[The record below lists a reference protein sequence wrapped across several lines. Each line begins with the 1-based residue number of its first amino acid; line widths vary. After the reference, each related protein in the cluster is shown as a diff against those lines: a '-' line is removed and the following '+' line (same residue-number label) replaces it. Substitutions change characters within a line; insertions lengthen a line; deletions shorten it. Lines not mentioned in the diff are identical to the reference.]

1 MTASA
6 ARPVALV
13 TGASAGLG
21 HAYARQLAEG
31 GWDLVPVA
39 RRADRLEALAARL
52 RSGAGVSVEPLVADL
67 VDPAGLAAVEA
78 RVARGVDL
86 VVNCAGFA
94 GYMPFAQ
101 LPPEVA
107 DSLIGVHVRAVT
119 RLTGA
124 AVRAM
129 TPGRRGAIINV
140 ASLLAFSE
148 SAVLGRFNRAT
159 YAGCKAFIVTFTQL
173 VAQEVADLGIRVQ
186 VCCPGAV
193 VTEFH
198 DVAGVPRPPAAMSPE
213 EVVAASLR
221 ALDSGEVVCVPGLE
235 DPAAVDR
242 YHEAQREMLRQ
253 GNRPELAERYRAA
266 AG

>member
-1 MTASA
+1 
-6 ARPVALV
+6 
-13 TGASAGLG
+13 LG

-39 RRADRLEALAARL
+39 RRASRLEALAARL
-52 RSGAGVSVEPLVADL
+52 QTPGGVTVLPLVADL
-67 VDPAGLAAVEA
+67 TDEAGFAL
-78 RVARGVDL
+78 VAERIDRGVDL

-94 GYMPFAQ
+94 GYMPFAE
-101 LPPEVA
+101 LSGEVA
-107 DSLIGVHVRAVT
+107 DSLIDVHVRAVT
-119 RLTGA
+119 HLTGA

-129 TPGRRGAIINV
+129 VPNRRGAIINV

-173 VAQEVADLGIRVQ
+173 VAQEVHDHGIRVQ

-193 VTEFH
+193 VSEFH
-198 DVAGVPRPPAAMSPE
+198 DVAGVPNPPAAMSPE
-213 EVVAASLR
+213 EVAIASLR
-221 ALDSGEVVCVPGLE
+221 ALDVGEVVCVPGLE
-235 DPAAVDR
+235 DPAVIDR
-242 YHEAQREMLRQ
+242 YHQAQREMLRQ
-253 GNRPELAERYRAA
+253 GNRPELAERYRVA

>member
-1 MTASA
+1 MAASA

-13 TGASAGLG
+13 TGASSGVG

-39 RRADRLEALAARL
+39 RRAARLEALAARL
-52 RSGAGVSVEPLVADL
+52 GSHAGVTVDPLVADL
-67 VDPAGLAAVEA
+67 ADLAGLAAVEE
-78 RVARGVDL
+78 RIGQGVDL

-94 GYMPFAQ
+94 GYMPFAE
-101 LPPEVA
+101 LPVEIA
-107 DSLIGVHVRAVT
+107 DALIAVHVRAVT

-129 TPGRRGAIINV
+129 LPRRRGAIINV

-148 SAVLGRFNRAT
+148 SAVLGRSNRAT

-173 VAQEVADLGIRVQ
+173 VAQEVGDRGIRVQ

-198 DVAGVPRPPAAMSPE
+198 DVAGVPRPPEAMSPE
-213 EVVAASLR
+213 EVVIASLR
-221 ALDSGEVVCVPGLE
+221 ALDVGEVVCVPGLE
-235 DPAAVDR
+235 DPTVVDR
-242 YHEAQREMLRQ
+242 YHQAQREMLRQ
-253 GNRPELAERYRAA
+253 GNRVELAERYRAV

>member
-1 MTASA
+1 MAELA
-6 ARPVALV
+6 PRPVALV
-13 TGASAGLG
+13 TGASSGVG

-31 GWDLVPVA
+31 GWDVVAVA
-39 RRADRLEALAARL
+39 RRAVRLQALASRL
-52 RSGAGVSVEPLVADL
+52 GSGGTGTVEPLVADL
-67 VDPAGLAAVEA
+67 SDPAGLAAVEE
-78 RVARGVDL
+78 RIDRGVDM

-94 GYMPFAQ
+94 GYMAFAD
-101 LPPEVA
+101 LPPAVA
-107 DSLIGVHVRAVT
+107 DSLISVHVRAVT

-129 TPGRRGAIINV
+129 LPQRRGAIVNV

-173 VAQEVADLGIRVQ
+173 VAQEVADRGLRVQ

-198 DVAGVPRPPAAMSPE
+198 DVAGVPRPAAAMSPE
-213 EVVAASLR
+213 EVVTASLR
-221 ALDSGEVVCVPGLE
+221 GMDAGEVVCVPGLE
-235 DPAAVDR
+235 DPAVVDR

-253 GNRPELAERYRAA
+253 GNRPELAERYRVV

>member
-1 MTASA
+1 MAAAA

-13 TGASAGLG
+13 TGASSGVG

-52 RSGAGVSVEPLVADL
+52 GSPPGVSVEPLVADL
-67 VDPAGLAAVEA
+67 TDPAGLAAVEE
-78 RVARGVDL
+78 RVGRGVDL

-101 LPPEVA
+101 LPAAVA
-107 DSLIGVHVRAVT
+107 DGLIGVHVRAVT
-119 RLTGA
+119 RLTRA
-124 AVRAM
+124 AVGVMLPA
-129 TPGRRGAIINV
+129 RRGAIINV

-159 YAGCKAFIVTFTQL
+159 YAGCKAFVVTFTQL
-173 VAQEVADLGIRVQ
+173 VAQEVAGQGIRVQ

-213 EVVAASLR
+213 EVVTASLR
-221 ALDSGEVVCVPGLE
+221 ALDTGEVVCVPGLD
-235 DPAAVDR
+235 DPTVVDR
-242 YHEAQREMLRQ
+242 YHEAQRELLRQ
-253 GNRPELAERYRAA
+253 GNRPELAERYRAT

>member
-1 MTASA
+1 MPTPA

-13 TGASAGLG
+13 TGASSGVG

-39 RRADRLEALAARL
+39 RRAPRLAALAASLGSDR
-52 RSGAGVSVEPLVADL
+52 VSVVPLVADL
-67 VDPAGLAAVEA
+67 TDPAGLAAVEE
-78 RVARGVDL
+78 RIGRGVDL
-86 VVNCAGFA
+86 LVNCAGFA
-94 GYMPFAQ
+94 GYMPFVE

-107 DSLIGVHVRAVT
+107 GSLIDVHVRAVT

-129 TPGRRGAIINV
+129 LPRRRGAVINV

-148 SAVLGRFNRAT
+148 LAVLGRFNRAT
-159 YAGCKAFIVTFTQL
+159 YAACKAFIVTFTQL
-173 VAQEVADLGIRVQ
+173 VAQEVRDQGLRVQ

-193 VTEFH
+193 VSEFH

-221 ALDSGEVVCVPGLE
+221 ALDAGEVVCVPGLE
-235 DPAAVDR
+235 DPNVVER
-242 YHEAQREMLRQ
+242 YHDAQREMLRQ

>member
-13 TGASAGLG
+13 TGASSGLG

-39 RRADRLEALAARL
+39 RRASRLEALAARV
-52 RSGAGVSVEPLVADL
+52 GIPGGVTVLPLVADL
-67 VDPAGLAAVEA
+67 TDPAGLAM
-78 RVARGVDL
+78 VAERIDRGVDL

-94 GYMPFAQ
+94 GYMPFAE
-101 LPPEVA
+101 LSGEVA
-107 DSLIGVHVRAVT
+107 DSLIDVHVRAVT
-119 RLTGA
+119 HLTGA

-129 TPGRRGAIINV
+129 VPNRRGAIINV

-173 VAQEVADLGIRVQ
+173 VAQEVHDHGIRVQ

-193 VTEFH
+193 ATEFH

-213 EVVAASLR
+213 EVVTASLR
-221 ALDSGEVVCVPGLE
+221 ALDAGEVVCVPGLE
-235 DPAAVDR
+235 DPTVIER